1 MGPFEYQV
9 HRLVEDLPH
18 HGFPLGGNGFHYG
31 TQPYRATEPKPPEP
45 EESEP
50 MEYRWERVEFG
61 FRDSYRAREAIA
73 YLVDLG
79 FVFQEEHDPP
89 GYINLIFDNE
99 VEADAALHHIRQMI
113 EPEDWADEWES
124 FE

>member
-1 MGPFEYQV
+1 
-9 HRLVEDLPH
+9 
-18 HGFPLGGNGFHYG
+18 
-31 TQPYRATEPKPPEP
+31 
-45 EESEP
+45 